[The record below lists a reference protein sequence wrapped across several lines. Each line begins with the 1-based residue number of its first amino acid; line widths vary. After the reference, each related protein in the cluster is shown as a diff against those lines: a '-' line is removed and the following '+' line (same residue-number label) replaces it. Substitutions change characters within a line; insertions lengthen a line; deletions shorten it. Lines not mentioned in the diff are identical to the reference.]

1 MLSMRGKTHHVTKRE
16 QSMIQSTMQEGALT
30 ISSMLEHSRKFY
42 REATVSTWTGS
53 GLRTASFAEVGDQA
67 AQIAN
72 ALAKL
77 GVEIGDRV
85 ATFMWNNLEH
95 QVLYAAVPS
104 MGAVLH
110 TLNLRLS
117 PEQAIYIMNH
127 AEDKVI
133 FVDASVAPMLEK
145 YLPDAPTVKHVVVC
159 SGPADAITAPAGVT
173 VHTWDEL
180 LAGESTRYDWP
191 ELDEHAAAAM
201 CYTSGTTGD
210 PKGVV
215 YSHRSIYLH
224 SFQVI
229 SSNGMALANSDTALV
244 IVPMFHAM
252 SWGMPYA
259 AMLAGAS
266 LLHPDRFLQPE
277 PLLAMM
283 AEAKPTMAAAVPT
296 IWSGVSA
303 LLNAVP
309 QDISHLREVVVG
321 GSAVPPSMITQF
333 DDYGAPITHAWGMT
347 ETSPLGS
354 VARVPAGVTDP
365 DEAFAYRVT
374 QGRFPA
380 PVQARIVDADGNVLP
395 NDGETSGE
403 LEVAGPWITG
413 AYYSPEGNVS
423 DPAKFHDGYLRTG
436 DVSTISPDGYM
447 TIVDR
452 TKDIIKT
459 GGEWISSVDL
469 ENEIAGHPDILEC
482 TVIGVPDAKWDERPF
497 VLAVLKEG
505 STLDVAGAREWL
517 GERVPRWQ
525 VPERWTFGQ
534 EVPKTSVGKF
544 DKKRVR
550 QHYAEGLY
558 EVVNGLDL

>member
-1 MLSMRGKTHHVTKRE
+1 
-16 QSMIQSTMQEGALT
+16 MIQSTMQESALT
-30 ISSMLEHSRKFY
+30 ISSLLEHSRKFFP
-42 REATVSTWTGS
+42 EATIATWTGS
-53 GLRTASFAEVGDQA
+53 DLRTASFAEIGDQS
-67 AQIAN
+67 AQVAN
-72 ALAKL
+72 ALAGL
-77 GVEIGDRV
+77 GIGLGDRV
-85 ATFMWNNLEH
+85 ATFMWNNNEH
-95 QVLYAAVPS
+95 QVLYGAIPS

-117 PEQAIYIMNH
+117 AEQAIYIMNH

-133 FVDASVAPMLEK
+133 FVDASVAPLLQAYVPHAE
-145 YLPDAPTVKHVVVC
+145 TVRDVVVVN
-159 SGPADAITAPAGVT
+159 GPKEAFEAPEGVT
-173 VHTWDEL
+173 VHSWDEL
-180 LAGESTRYDWP
+180 LAGQPTTYEWP
-191 ELDEHAAAAM
+191 ELDERAAAAM

-224 SFQVI
+224 SFQTLA
-229 SSNGMALANSDTALV
+229 SNAMALSNHDRALV

-259 AMLAGAS
+259 AMMSGSS
-266 LLHPDRFLQPE
+266 LIHPDRFLQPE
-277 PLLAMM
+277 PLLAIM
-283 AEAKPTMAAAVPT
+283 ADAKPTMTAAVPT

-303 LLNAVP
+303 LLDAKP
-309 QDISHLREVVVG
+309 QDISHLRSVVVG
-321 GSAVPPSMITQF
+321 GAAVPPSMIRKF
-333 DDYGAPITHAWGMT
+333 DEYGAPIVHAWGMT

-354 VARVPAGVTDP
+354 VAIPPFGVD
-365 DEAFAYRVT
+365 DEEKAFAYRVT

-380 PVQARIVDADGNVLP
+380 PVNARIVDPEGNILP

-403 LEVAGPWITG
+403 LEVSGPWITG

-423 DPAKFHDGYLRTG
+423 DPSKFHDGWLRTG
-436 DVSTISPDGYM
+436 DVSTISPDGFM

-469 ENEIAGHPDILEC
+469 ENTIAAHPEIIEC
-482 TVIGVPDAKWDERPF
+482 TVIGVPDEKWDERPF
-497 VLAVLKEG
+497 VLAVTGEG
-505 STLDVAGAREWL
+505 STLDVPTMRAWL
-517 GERVPRWQ
+517 EERVPRWQ
-525 VPERWTFGQ
+525 VPERWSFGE

-550 QHYAEGLY
+550 QAYAEGVY
-558 EVVNGLDL
+558 EVINGLDL

>member
-1 MLSMRGKTHHVTKRE
+1 
-16 QSMIQSTMQEGALT
+16 MIQSTMQEGALT
-30 ISSMLEHSRKFY
+30 ISSLLEHSRKFY
-42 REATVSTWTGS
+42 PESTVSTWTGS
-53 GLRTASFAEVGDQA
+53 ELRTASFAEIGDQA
-67 AQIAN
+67 ARLAN

-77 GVEIGDRV
+77 GIGIGDRV
-85 ATFMWNNLEH
+85 ATFMWNNNEH
-95 QVLYAAVPS
+95 QVLYAGVPS

-117 PEQAIYIMNH
+117 AEQAVYIMNH
-127 AEDKVI
+127 AEDKVV
-133 FVDASVAPMLEK
+133 FVDASVAPLLQNYVPE
-145 YLPDAPTVKHVVVC
+145 APSVKDVVVVN
-159 SGPADAITAPAGVT
+159 GPKDAFTAPEGVT
-173 VHTWDEL
+173 VHSWDEL
-180 LAGESTRYDWP
+180 LEGESAQYDWP
-191 ELDEHAAAAM
+191 DLDERAAAAM

-224 SFQVI
+224 SFQVT
-229 SSNGMALANSDTALV
+229 STSGMGLSNADTSLV

-259 AMLAGAS
+259 ALMCGSS
-266 LLHPDRFLQPE
+266 LIHPDRFLQPE
-277 PLLAMM
+277 PLLAIMK
-283 AEAKPTMAAAVPT
+283 ESRPTMAAAVPS

-303 LLNAVP
+303 LLDSAP

-321 GSAVPPSMITQF
+321 GSAVPPSMITKF
-333 DDYGAPITHAWGMT
+333 DEYGAPIVHAWGMT

-354 VARVPAGVTDP
+354 VARVPAGVD
-365 DEAFAYRVT
+365 DEEKAFAYRVT

-380 PVQARIVDADGNVLP
+380 PVNARIVDADGTVLP
-395 NDGETSGE
+395 NDGEASGE

-413 AYYSPEGNVS
+413 SYYSPEGNVS
-423 DPAKFHDGYLRTG
+423 DPAKFDDGWLRTG
-436 DVSTISPDGYM
+436 DVATISPDGYM

-469 ENEIAGHPDILEC
+469 ENVIAGHPDILEC

-497 VLAVLKEG
+497 VLVVLKEG
-505 STLDVAGAREWL
+505 STLDVPTVRAWL
-517 GERVPRWQ
+517 EERVPRWQ
-525 VPERWTFGQ
+525 VPERWSFGE

>member
-1 MLSMRGKTHHVTKRE
+1 
-16 QSMIQSTMQEGALT
+16 MIQSTMQDGSLT
-30 ISSMLEHSRKFY
+30 ISSLLEHSRTFFP
-42 REATVSTWTGS
+42 EATVSTWTGS
-53 GLRTASFAEVGDQA
+53 DLRTATFGEIGDQA
-67 AQIAN
+67 ARVAH
-72 ALAKL
+72 ALGEL
-77 GVEIGDRV
+77 GVALGDRV
-85 ATFMWNNLEH
+85 ATFMWNNNEH
-95 QVLYAAVPS
+95 QTIYAAVPA

-127 AEDKVI
+127 AEDKVV
-133 FVDASVAPMLEK
+133 FVDASVAPLLQN
-145 YLPDAPTVKHVVVC
+145 YVPQTPSVKHVVVVN
-159 SGPADAITAPAGVT
+159 GPKDAFTAPDGVT
-173 VHTWDEL
+173 VHAWDEL
-180 LAGESTRYDWP
+180 LDGKPTHYEWP
-191 ELDEHAAAAM
+191 ELDERTAAAM

-229 SSNGMALANSDTALV
+229 STSGMALANSDTALV

-259 AMLAGAS
+259 AMMAGAS
-266 LLHPDRFLQPE
+266 LIHPDRFLQPE
-277 PLLAMM
+277 PLLAIMKQ
-283 AEAKPTMAAAVPT
+283 AQPTMTAAVPT
-296 IWSGVSA
+296 IWSGVA
-303 LLNAVP
+303 AMLDAQP
-309 QDISHLREVVVG
+309 QDISHLRAVVVG
-321 GSAVPPSMITQF
+321 GSAVPEAMMRKF
-333 DDYGAPITHAWGMT
+333 DEYGAPIIHAWGMT

-354 VARVPAGVTDP
+354 VAHPPAGVDDP
-365 DEAFAYRVT
+365 ETAFTYRIT

-380 PVQARIVDADGNVLP
+380 AVDGRIVDPDGNVLP

-403 LEVAGPWITG
+403 LEVRGPWITG

-423 DPAKFHDGYLRTG
+423 DPTKFHDGWLRTG
-436 DVSTISPDGYM
+436 DVATISPDGFM

-469 ENEIAGHPDILEC
+469 ENTIAGHPDILEC
-482 TVIGVPDAKWDERPF
+482 TVIGVPDATWDERPF
-497 VLAVLKEG
+497 VLTVLREG
-505 STLDVAGAREWL
+505 AALDVPTIRAWL
-517 GERVPRWQ
+517 EERIPRWQ
-525 VPERWTFGQ
+525 IPERWSFGE

-550 QHYAEGLY
+550 QHYADGLY
-558 EVVNGLDL
+558 EVVNALEL

>member
-1 MLSMRGKTHHVTKRE
+1 
-16 QSMIQSTMQEGALT
+16 MIQSTMQDGALT
-30 ISSMLEHSRKFY
+30 ITSLLEHSRKFY
-42 REATVSTWTGS
+42 PEATISTWTGS
-53 GLRTASFAEVGDQA
+53 ELRSASFAEIGDQA
-67 AQIAN
+67 AQVAN
-72 ALAKL
+72 ALAGL
-77 GVEIGDRV
+77 GIGIGDRV
-85 ATFMWNNLEH
+85 ATFMWNNNEH
-95 QVLYAAVPS
+95 QVLYVGIPS

-117 PEQAIYIMNH
+117 AEQAIYIMNH
-127 AEDKVI
+127 AEDKVV
-133 FVDASVAPMLEK
+133 FVDASVAPMLAAYVPHAK
-145 YLPDAPTVKHVVVC
+145 TVRDVVVVN
-159 SGPADAITAPAGVT
+159 GPKEAFEAPEGVT
-173 VHTWDEL
+173 VHSWDEL
-180 LAGESTRYDWP
+180 LAGQPTTYAWP
-191 ELDEHAAAAM
+191 ELDERAAAAM

-224 SFQVI
+224 SFQVLA
-229 SSNGMALANSDTALV
+229 SNGMNLGNNDRALV

-259 AMLAGAS
+259 AMMSGAS
-266 LLHPDRFLQPE
+266 LIHPDRFLQPE
-277 PLLAMM
+277 PLLAIM
-283 AEAKPTMAAAVPT
+283 ADAKPTMTAAVPT

-303 LLNAVP
+303 LLDAAP
-309 QDISHLREVVVG
+309 QDISHLRTVVVG
-321 GSAVPPSMITQF
+321 GSAVPPSMIRKF
-333 DDYGAPITHAWGMT
+333 DEYGAPIVHAWGMT

-354 VARVPAGVTDP
+354 VALPPFGVDDP
-365 DEAFAYRVT
+365 EAAFAYRVT

-380 PVQARIVDADGNVLP
+380 PVNARLVDADGNIVP
-395 NDGETSGE
+395 NDGESSGE
-403 LEVAGPWITG
+403 LEVSGPWITG

-423 DPAKFHDGYLRTG
+423 APDKFHEGWLRTG
-436 DVSTISPDGYM
+436 DVATISPDGYM

-469 ENEIAGHPDILEC
+469 ENTIAAHPEILEC

-497 VLAVLKEG
+497 VLAVTTEG
-505 STLDVAGAREWL
+505 STLDVPTIRAWL
-517 GERVPRWQ
+517 EERIPRWQ
-525 VPERWTFGQ
+525 VPERWSFGE

-550 QHYAEGLY
+550 QAYAEGIY